1 MIVLFLV
8 YVPSGERV
16 NAIKGIICSSILYGG
31 MDGGVCEKWIRNQ
44 ITVLF
49 KSATTEYV
57 INHNGNKLDSGGL
70 DYRHDS

>member
-8 YVPSGERV
+8 YVPGGERV
-16 NAIKGIICSSILYGG
+16 NVNKGIICSSILYGG

-49 KSATTEYV
+49 KSVTVE
-57 INHNGNKLDSGGL
+57 
-70 DYRHDS
+70 